1 MHTHATPDPGT
12 SSRAPCSSPRN
23 QPGNSKHMSLPD
35 RLEAGSPYP
44 LGATCVGEGVN
55 FAVFSANAEKIELC
69 VFDSQG
75 KRELQR
81 YPLTE
86 WTDEVWHGF
95 LPDAGPGLVYGYRAY
110 GPYEPEQGHRFNPNK
125 LLLDPYARKLVGQ
138 IKWNDAL
145 HGYKVKDRREDLS
158 FDKRDSAMAMPK
170 AMVVDDHFDWSGDRR
185 PNTPWSETVVYEA
198 HVKGLTKLF
207 ELVPPQ
213 ERGTY
218 KALGHPKVIDH
229 LKRLGVTALELM
241 PIHAFTQ
248 DRFLTEKG
256 LANYWGYNTLAFF
269 APEQRYFATDS
280 QDELRRAVRK
290 LHAAGI
296 EVILDVVYN
305 HTCEGSEKGPT
316 LSWRGLDNATYYRSV
331 DGDARYAI
339 NDTGTGN
346 TLNTDKARVI
356 QMIADSLRYWAT
368 SYGID
373 GFRFDLGLTLGRTA
387 EGFDPGHAF
396 FDVLRQDPVL
406 GRLKLSTEPWDIG
419 PGGYQLGNFPPGFA
433 EWNDKYRDTVRKF
446 WRGDPSQRGDLAARL
461 SGSGDLFDRRARRPW
476 ASVNLLAAHDGFTLY
491 DTVAYEQRHNEA
503 NKEDNRDGHSE
514 NYSRN
519 WGAEGETDDEG
530 IKATRATVQR
540 SMLTTLFASLG
551 TPMLVAGDEFG
562 RTQGGNNN
570 AYCQDNEISWL
581 DWTQAKT
588 PEGEALIDFTA
599 RLAALRRDYPM
610 LRAGNFLYG
619 DDTPAEGL
627 KDIEWWDERGVQLSP
642 EDWENTNGRA
652 LTMRRAALCEDG
664 RIQVVSL
671 LLNASEGPLTFT
683 MPPPSE
689 VERMVLID
697 SAKPEQ
703 QPMPITDSYDLAPQ
717 GAALLSWTMDPA

>member
-1 MHTHATPDPGT
+1 
-12 SSRAPCSSPRN
+12 
-23 QPGNSKHMSLPD
+23 MSLPD

-44 LGATCVGEGVN
+44 LGATCVEGGIN
-55 FAVFSANAEKIELC
+55 FAVFSANAEGIELC
-69 VFDSQG
+69 LFDDQG
-75 KRELQR
+75 KRELKR
-81 YPLTE
+81 YPLLE
-86 WTDEVWHGF
+86 CTDEVWHGY
-95 LPDAGPGLVYGYRAY
+95 LPDAGPGLRYGYRAY
-110 GPYEPEQGHRFNPNK
+110 GPYDPEAGHRFNPNK
-125 LLLDPYARKLVGQ
+125 LLLDPYARRLHGS
-138 IKWNDAL
+138 IKWTDAL
-145 HGYKVKDRREDLS
+145 HGYQVRSKKEDLS
-158 FDKRDSAMAMPK
+158 FDKRDSAPAMPK
-170 AMVVDDHFDWSGDRR
+170 GVVVDDHFDWSQDRR
-185 PNTPWSETVVYEA
+185 PNTPWADTVVYEA

-207 ELVPPQ
+207 ELVPPR

-218 KALGHPKVIDH
+218 AALGHPKVIDH
-229 LKRLGVTALELM
+229 LRRLGVTALELM

-256 LANYWGYNTLAFF
+256 LSNYWGYNTLSFF
-269 APEQRYFATDS
+269 APEQRYFAGDS
-280 QDELRRAVRK
+280 HDELRRAVRK

-316 LSWRGLDNATYYRSV
+316 LSWRGLDNATYYRLV
-331 DGDARYAI
+331 KDQPRYAI

-346 TLNTDKARVI
+346 TINTDKARVI

-368 SYGID
+368 SFGID
-373 GFRFDLGLTLGRTA
+373 GFRFDLGLTLGRT
-387 EGFDPGHAF
+387 ETGFDPGHAF
-396 FDVLRQDPVL
+396 FDVLRQDPIL

-446 WRGDPSQRGDLAARL
+446 WRGDSSQRGDLAARL
-461 SGSGDLFDRRARRPW
+461 SGSADLFDRRARRPW
-476 ASVNLLAAHDGFTLY
+476 ASVNLLAAHDGYTLY

-570 AYCQDNEISWL
+570 AYCQDDEISWL
-581 DWTQAKT
+581 DWKRAET
-588 PEGEALIDFTA
+588 PEGKALFAFTA
-599 RLAALRRDYPM
+599 RLTELRRRFSV
-610 LRAGNFLYG
+610 LRAPVFLYG
-619 DDTPAEGL
+619 QDSPGAGVN
-627 KDIEWWDERGVQLSP
+627 DIEWWDERGERLSDGDWNNP
-642 EDWENTNGRA
+642 EGRA
-652 LTMRRAALCEDG
+652 LVMRRAVKLDNGDVEA
-664 RIQVVSL
+664 VSL
-671 LLNASEGPLTFT
+671 LLNGSDDAITFKL
-683 MPPPSE
+683 PPPE
-689 VERMVLID
+689 HAKRTVLVD
-697 SAKPEQ
+697 S
-703 QPMPITDSYDLAPQ
+703 TDPQ
-717 GAALLSWTMDPA
+717 VVDAAFEEDYQLGAHGAALVAWTIAAADLESDPA

>member
-1 MHTHATPDPGT
+1 
-12 SSRAPCSSPRN
+12 
-23 QPGNSKHMSLPD
+23 LPD
-35 RLEAGSPYP
+35 RLDAGSPYP

-69 VFDSQG
+69 IFDAAG
-75 KRELQR
+75 KRELKR
-81 YPLTE
+81 IPLPE
-86 WTDEVWHGF
+86 CTDEVWHGY
-95 LPDAGPGLVYGYRAY
+95 LPDVGPGLVYGYRAH
-110 GPYEPEQGHRFNPNK
+110 GPYEPERGHRFNPNK

-145 HGYKVKDRREDLS
+145 HGYKVKDKREDLS
-158 FDKRDSAMAMPK
+158 FDKRDSAPAMPK
-170 AMVVDDHFDWSGDRR
+170 AMVVDDHFDWSGDRK

-218 KALGHPKVIDH
+218 KALGHPKVIEH
-229 LKRLGVTALELM
+229 LKKLGVTALELL
-241 PIHAFTQ
+241 PIQAFTQ
-248 DRFLTEKG
+248 DRFLQEKG
-256 LANYWGYNTLAFF
+256 LRNYWGYNTLAYF
-269 APEQRYFATDS
+269 APEPSYFATDS
-280 QDELRRAVRK
+280 QDELRRAVRR

-316 LSWRGLDNATYYRSV
+316 LSWRGLDNATYYRAV
-331 DGDARYAI
+331 KDNPRYSI

-346 TLNTDKARVI
+346 TVNTDKARVI
-356 QMIADSLRYWAT
+356 QMITDSLRYWAT
-368 SYGID
+368 SFGVD
-373 GFRFDLGLTLGRTA
+373 GFRFDLGLTLGRT
-387 EGFDPGHAF
+387 ESGFDPGHAF
-396 FDVLRQDPVL
+396 FDVLRQDPIL

-446 WRGDPSQRGDLAARL
+446 WRGDSSQRGDLAARL

-476 ASVNLLAAHDGFTLY
+476 ASVNLLAAHDGFTLA

-519 WGAEGETDDEG
+519 WGAEGETDDDA
-530 IKATRATVQR
+530 ILKARGAVQR

-562 RTQGGNNN
+562 RSQGGNNN
-570 AYCQDNEISWL
+570 AYCHDDRISWL
-581 DWTQAKT
+581 DWSKMET
-588 PEGEALIDFTA
+588 PEGKALYDFTC
-599 RLAALRRDYPM
+599 RLTELRRRLPV
-610 LRAGNFLYG
+610 LRSKSFLYG
-619 DDTPAEGL
+619 QEKLAQGIG
-627 KDIEWWDERGVQLSP
+627 DIEWWDERGEQLSP
-642 EDWENTNGRA
+642 DDWNNPEGRA
-652 LTMRRAALCEDG
+652 LLMRRAVKLDNGE
-664 RIQVVSL
+664 IEVVSL
-671 LLNASEGPLTFT
+671 LLNGSDDAITFRV
-683 MPPPSE
+683 PPPQAT
-689 VERMVLID
+689 RTMLID
-697 SAKPEQ
+697 STKPDQGEV
-703 QPMPITDSYDLAPQ
+703 TFDDDYELGAH
-717 GAALLSWTMDPA
+717 GAAIITWKVPAA